1 MDFSEAVEL
10 AGKGMDTA
18 GVVVLVIGAVVA
30 AVRAAQSARG
40 QQPAPTG
47 SSANNWDARS
57 CWASSCCVAADIIR
71 TVAVTP
77 TLSSV
82 LVLALIV
89 LIRTFL
95 SFSLEL
101 EITGRWPW
109 QKDPTDHRPVGRSRN
124 LAAPTSSSSSAPVF
138 VVSRGAEHYPRSDLE
153 AKHFL
158 GNVPAWWNPR
168 RRRPDRRRRG
178 DPDVLSSA

>member
-1 MDFSEAVEL
+1 VDFSEAVEL

-40 QQPAPTG
+40 QQPGTYRQFRQQLG
-47 SSANNWDARS
+47 RTILLGLELL
-57 CWASSCCVAADIIR
+57 VAADIIR

-109 QKDPTDHRPVGRSRN
+109 QKAPTDP
-124 LAAPTSSSSSAPVF
+124 PTSKTAS
-138 VVSRGAEHYPRSDLE
+138 
-153 AKHFL
+153 
-158 GNVPAWWNPR
+158 
-168 RRRPDRRRRG
+168 
-178 DPDVLSSA
+178 